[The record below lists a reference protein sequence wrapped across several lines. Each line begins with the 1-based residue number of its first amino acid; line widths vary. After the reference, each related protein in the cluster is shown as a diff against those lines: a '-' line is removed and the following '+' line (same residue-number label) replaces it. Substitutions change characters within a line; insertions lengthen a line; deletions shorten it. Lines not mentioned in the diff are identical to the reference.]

1 MKKSLS
7 IVPRSIP
14 ALIMMLVIFIVSS
27 QPGDNLP
34 NFLTWDYVV
43 KKASHAIGYG
53 LLALSYLYL
62 LKNHP
67 NKYWLAWL
75 MTVLYSVTDEFH
87 QSFVFGRNG
96 SVYDV
101 VVFDD
106 LGALI
111 ALGLHTRYWKKDEEE
126 INQA

>member
-1 MKKSLS
+1 
-7 IVPRSIP
+7 
-14 ALIMMLVIFIVSS
+14 MLVIFAFSA
-27 QPGDNLP
+27 QPGYTLP

-53 LLALSYLYL
+53 LLGISYLYL

-67 NKYWLAWL
+67 KRYWLAWL
-75 MTVLYSVTDEFH
+75 MAVLYSVTDEFH
-87 QSFVFGRNG
+87 QSFVFGRNA

-101 VVFDD
+101 ILFDN

-111 ALGLHTRYWKKDEEE
+111 ALGLHSAYWRNDEEE

>member
-67 NKYWLAWL
+67 KRYWLAWL

-87 QSFVFGRNG
+87 QSFVIGRNA

-101 VVFDD
+101 VVFDN
-106 LGALI
+106 LGAFI